1 MRPAV
6 PELWDEFVQAW
17 EDDRHFRAQIM
28 LAVAVGLIG
37 LAFALL
43 EVRVSA

>member
-1 MRPAV
+1 MAR
-6 PELWDEFVQAW
+6 ELWEEFVAAW

-37 LAFALL
+37 LTFALI
-43 EVRVSA
+43 ETGVKA